1 MLERSTAV
9 GTAARTSV
17 LSAFTPNSTPRPM
30 PWRPP
35 VRSVQDMSTATKG
48 HPSGSLRVSD
58 ADRDRAIAE
67 LSEHY
72 QAGRLSTEEL
82 EDRTGRAL
90 QARTAADLTALFT
103 DLPRRQAPV
112 TSGATPGT
120 APASPTRAWSAHV
133 PVAPVAILAV
143 VAVFA
148 LLSGHLFHIAWV
160 PVVAII
166 VVRLLAGGR
175 SRREARDSRHWDR
188 RAPDGS
194 SSRGG

>member
-1 MLERSTAV
+1 
-9 GTAARTSV
+9 
-17 LSAFTPNSTPRPM
+17 M
-30 PWRPP
+30 PSRPP

-72 QAGRLSTEEL
+72 QAGRLTTEEF

-90 QARTAADLTALFT
+90 QARTTADLTGLFT
-103 DLPRRQAPV
+103 DLPRRQAPM
-112 TSGATPGT
+112 TGATGAAST
-120 APASPTRAWSAHV
+120 ASASAARAWPARV

-143 VAVFA
+143 VAVLA

-166 VVRLLAGGR
+166 VVRVLAGGR
-175 SRREARDSRHWDR
+175 SRREARDGRHRDRTWDR
-188 RAPDGS
+188 HGPDGS
-194 SSRGG
+194 SSQGR

>member
-1 MLERSTAV
+1 
-9 GTAARTSV
+9 
-17 LSAFTPNSTPRPM
+17 
-30 PWRPP
+30 
-35 VRSVQDMSTATKG
+35 MSTATRD
-48 HPSGSLRVSD
+48 HPSGRLRVSD

-72 QAGRLSTEEL
+72 QAGRLTTEEL

-90 QARTAADLTALFT
+90 QARTTADLAALFT
-103 DLPRRQAPV
+103 DLPRRQAPLTGSAAPGAAPGV
-112 TSGATPGT
+112 AGTVPASTSGAW
-120 APASPTRAWSAHV
+120 PARV

-143 VAVFA
+143 VAVLA

-175 SRREARDSRHWDR
+175 SRREARDGRPPR
-188 RAPDGS
+188 
-194 SSRGG
+194 

>member
-1 MLERSTAV
+1 
-9 GTAARTSV
+9 
-17 LSAFTPNSTPRPM
+17 M
-30 PWRPP
+30 PSRPP

-72 QAGRLSTEEL
+72 QAGRLTTEEL

-90 QARTAADLTALFT
+90 QARTTADLAALFT

-112 TSGATPGT
+112 TGAASAPSAAPGAAPGAAGT
-120 APASPTRAWSAHV
+120 APGSPTKAWPARV
-133 PVAPVAILAV
+133 PVVPVAILAV
-143 VAVFA
+143 VAVLA
-148 LLSGHLFHIAWV
+148 LLGGHPSHIAWV

-175 SRREARDSRHWDR
+175 GRRRWDGR
-188 RAPDGS
+188 PPR
-194 SSRGG
+194 